1 MKTFLKFVFI
11 SLFTLSI
18 GSFAQAETVVTD
30 TVDNPGDQI
39 ECATLTHNLI
49 LGSRDAMTG
58 GDVSTLQ
65 IYLLQAN
72 YLDSDPTGFFG
83 KLTKKAVQDF
93 QKANSISPIGNV
105 GPITRAKIKEL
116 SCKENTTT
124 ASNQAESYITILS
137 PNERGYISLGKTIP
151 VKWKSSQPNVGSV
164 SIYLK
169 NEETGKEITLED
181 NTPNNGFYE
190 AKTDS
195 ISVPGIV
202 PGAYRVSICLDKKT
216 TSAHSCDVK
225 DSSDNYFKIVED
237 VANQTTSSFLTFT
250 SPQSGDVVSLET
262 PTQVKW
268 RFDDL
273 TIEQNYNS
281 SYAYVILKI
290 ISSSGQV
297 VGSIGD
303 GYLLST
309 TTALWDIKQ
318 YKNQGFYS
326 LVSGE
331 KYKIRATLVYQPKF
345 TCDPSNEAGR
355 TDCVPLY
362 SSADKVLITKA
373 KQYQSE
379 SGWFVVGQNSSTESL
394 GISQVGST
402 VTITGPS
409 SLLSKIEGCRYTGG
423 FNGASGN
430 GLTVNWGDG
439 KYEPSNSLSLTT
451 TTIGSSCSS
460 VVRTHTYGASGKYTI
475 VVTSWH
481 PGPADAPITDW
492 SGSQTVSIT
501 NGAVVDQTVP
511 SQGPSVPQNLS
522 SSNVT
527 QNSVTISWSPSLVI
541 GNTVLTGYK
550 VYRGGTLVA
559 TLGNVTTYTDTN
571 LSAGNNY
578 SYTVQA
584 FDTAGNISPQSS
596 ALLVA
601 TQEIG
606 LLPTVPTSANS
617 VSFSSIGST
626 SPGSPIT
633 VSWRMTGTKYPKDWI
648 GIVPKGTSWKG
659 ASLQQIWFYTN
670 GAESGSQKIYL
681 PIATGDYDAVYYRN
695 DSVAD
700 EVMRSSTPITV
711 GGATPYDF
719 VLSTAHTKIKAGDG
733 IIVYWKANAATAGVN
748 DWLALVPTGTSWK
761 SGLPWVYTNG
771 ASSGG
776 VTLPTTL
783 SLPSGAYDI
792 LYYTSGQVKKSSNP
806 ITIEVSVNPVAMQQ
820 NGYGYGVYNQTASL
834 GSLFK

>member
-1 MKTFLKFVFI
+1 MPIYSLRGSIKRHLYKDYIIIMKTFLKFVFI
-11 SLFTLSI
+11 SLFALSI
-18 GSFAQAETVVTD
+18 GSFVQAETVVTD

-39 ECATLTHNLI
+39 ECATLTHNLV

-105 GPITRAKIKEL
+105 GPITRAKIKSL
-116 SCKENTTT
+116 SCGDTTT
-124 ASNQAESYITILS
+124 STVSNTST
-137 PNERGYISLGKTIP
+137 
-151 VKWKSSQPNVGSV
+151 GS
-164 SIYLK
+164 
-169 NEETGKEITLED
+169 
-181 NTPNNGFYE
+181 
-190 AKTDS
+190 
-195 ISVPGIV
+195 
-202 PGAYRVSICLDKKT
+202 
-216 TSAHSCDVK
+216 
-225 DSSDNYFKIVED
+225 
-237 VANQTTSSFLTFT
+237 NQTTSSFLTFT

-273 TIEQNYNS
+273 NIEQNFNS
-281 SYAYVILKI
+281 SYTYVVLKI
-290 ISSSGQV
+290 VASNGKI

-379 SGWFVVGQNSSTESL
+379 SGWFVVGQNAVTQNLS
-394 GISQVGST
+394 ISQNGST
-402 VTITGPS
+402 VTLTGPS
-409 SLLSKIEGCRYTGG
+409 ALLSKIEGCRYTGG

-439 KYEPSNSLSLTT
+439 KVEPSNTLSLASTV
-451 TTIGSSCSS
+451 IGSDCSS
-460 VVRTHTYGASGKYTI
+460 VVRTHTYSVSGKYTI
-475 VVTSWH
+475 TATLWH
-481 PGPADAPITDW
+481 PGPTDGLVADW
-492 SGSQTVSIT
+492 NGSQTVSIT

-541 GNTVLTGYK
+541 GNTALAGYK

-584 FDTAGNISPQSS
+584 FDTAGNISLQSS

-606 LLPTVPTSANS
+606 LLPTAPTSANS
-617 VSFSSIGST
+617 VSFSLIGST

-633 VSWRMTGTKYPKDWI
+633 ISWRMTGTKYPKDWI

-695 DSVAD
+695 DSVTD

-733 IIVYWKANAATAGVN
+733 IIVYWKANAATAGAN
-748 DWLALVPTGTSWK
+748 DWLALVPTGTLWK

-783 SLPSGAYDI
+783 SLPSGTYDI

-820 NGYGYGVYNQTASL
+820 NGYGYGVYNQTASV